1 MASIIARI
9 KLNPGETGYYDE
21 KTNIYLNWKHPVA
34 DVPLG
39 ADVSDLRRSVKAHR
53 ISIIA
58 GSLGRAKTFKQVL
71 LEAKSKRTG
80 EPLDKLMGNTPLAEE
95 PTKLIDA
102 TDDAKTVKTTET
114 IVADVE
120 SKIVVDKQE
129 DKQPAMTEAKEATE
143 TTETTK
149 DTKEV
154 TEEAKDN
161 VVDKKADKAAEKKEK
176 ETAKPLTTTPGSF
189 RSLKVGT
196 TKDITASK
204 TVTGAE
210 VSDKKL
216 ADVVFDD
223 KTVTIEAKKAGK
235 VDVTIKSGDES
246 VVVSGTIVDA

>member
-58 GSLGRAKTFKQVL
+58 GTLGRAKTFKQVL
-71 LEAKSKRTG
+71 MEAKSKRTG
-80 EPLDKLMGNTPLAEE
+80 EPLKNLMGTTPLAEE
-95 PTKLIDA
+95 PTKVIDA
-102 TDDAKTVKTTET
+102 TDDVKVVKPTET
-114 IVADVE
+114 IVADTTSAKA
-120 SKIVVDKQE
+120 SKI
-129 DKQPAMTEAKEATE
+129 ATE
-143 TTETTK
+143 EVKNDGSTDKTADETAGKAKTEGTTE
-149 DTKEV
+149 
-154 TEEAKDN
+154 
-161 VVDKKADKAAEKKEK
+161 
-176 ETAKPLTTTPGSF
+176 PLTTTPGSF
-189 RSLKVGT
+189 RSLKVGA
-196 TKDITASK
+196 TKDIVASK

-210 VSDKKL
+210 VSDKEL

-246 VVVSGTIVDA
+246 VVVSGTIVEA

>member
-53 ISIIA
+53 ISIVA

-71 LEAKSKRTG
+71 MEAKSKRTG
-80 EPLDKLMGNTPLAEE
+80 EPLDKLMGDTPLAEE

-102 TDDAKTVKTTET
+102 TDDTKTVKTTET

-120 SKIVVDKQE
+120 SKVVIDKQE
-129 DKQPAMTEAKEATE
+129 DKQPAMTEAKKATE

-161 VVDKKADKAAEKKEK
+161 VVDKKADKTAKEK
-176 ETAKPLTTTPGSF
+176 ETAEPLTTTPGSF

-196 TKDITASK
+196 TKDIATSK
-204 TVTGAE
+204 TVTDAE
-210 VSDKKL
+210 VSNKKL

>member
-71 LEAKSKRTG
+71 MEAKSKRTG
-80 EPLDKLMGNTPLAEE
+80 EPLDKLMGDTPLAEE

-102 TDDAKTVKTTET
+102 TDDTKTVKTTET

-120 SKIVVDKQE
+120 SKVVVDKQE

-143 TTETTK
+143 TTE

-161 VVDKKADKAAEKKEK
+161 VVDKKADKTAKEK
-176 ETAKPLTTTPGSF
+176 EAAEPLTTTPGSF

-196 TKDITASK
+196 TKDITVSK

>member
-71 LEAKSKRTG
+71 MEAKSKRTG
-80 EPLDKLMGNTPLAEE
+80 EPLDKLMGDTPLAEE

-102 TDDAKTVKTTET
+102 TDDTKTVKTTET

-120 SKIVVDKQE
+120 SKVVIDKQE
-129 DKQPAMTEAKEATE
+129 DKQSTMTEAKKAKEATE
-143 TTETTK
+143 TTE

-161 VVDKKADKAAEKKEK
+161 VVDKKADKAVKEK
-176 ETAKPLTTTPGSF
+176 EAAKPLTTTPGSF

-196 TKDITASK
+196 TKDITTSK

-210 VSDKKL
+210 VSNKKL

>member
-1 MASIIARI
+1 MASISARI

-34 DVPLG
+34 DVPIG

-71 LEAKSKRTG
+71 MEAKSKRTG
-80 EPLDKLMGNTPLAEE
+80 EPLDKLMGDTPLAEE

-102 TDDAKTVKTTET
+102 TDDTKTVKTTET

-120 SKIVVDKQE
+120 SKVIVDKQE
-129 DKQPAMTEAKEATE
+129 DKQPAMTEAKE
-143 TTETTK
+143 TTETTR

-161 VVDKKADKAAEKKEK
+161 VVDKKADKTAEEK

-204 TVTGAE
+204 TVTDAE

-246 VVVSGTIVDA
+246 VVVSGTIVNA

>member
-71 LEAKSKRTG
+71 MEAKSKRTG
-80 EPLDKLMGNTPLAEE
+80 EPLDKLMGDTPLAEE

-102 TDDAKTVKTTET
+102 TDDTKTVKTTET

-120 SKIVVDKQE
+120 SKVVVDKQE
-129 DKQPAMTEAKEATE
+129 DKQSAMTEAKEATE
-143 TTETTK
+143 TTKTTK

-161 VVDKKADKAAEKKEK
+161 VVDKKADKAAEEK

-189 RSLKVGT
+189 RSLKVGA

-246 VVVSGTIVDA
+246 VVVSGTIVNA

>member
-58 GSLGRAKTFKQVL
+58 GTLGRAKTFKQVL
-71 LEAKSKRTG
+71 MEAKSKRTG
-80 EPLDKLMGNTPLAEE
+80 EPLKDLMGTTPLAEE
-95 PTKLIDA
+95 PTKVIDA
-102 TDDAKTVKTTET
+102 TDDVKVVKPTET
-114 IVADVE
+114 IVADTTSAKA
-120 SKIVVDKQE
+120 SKI
-129 DKQPAMTEAKEATE
+129 ATE
-143 TTETTK
+143 EVKNDGSTDKTADETAGKAKTEGTTE
-149 DTKEV
+149 
-154 TEEAKDN
+154 
-161 VVDKKADKAAEKKEK
+161 
-176 ETAKPLTTTPGSF
+176 PLTTTPGSF
-189 RSLKVGT
+189 RSLKVGA
-196 TKDITASK
+196 TKDIVASK

-210 VSDKKL
+210 VSDKEL

-246 VVVSGTIVDA
+246 VVVSGTIVEA

>member
-71 LEAKSKRTG
+71 MEAKSKRTG
-80 EPLDKLMGNTPLAEE
+80 EPLDKLMGDTPLAKE
-95 PTKLIDA
+95 PTKVIDA
-102 TDDAKTVKTTET
+102 TDDTETIKTTET

-120 SKIVVDKQE
+120 SKVVVGDKQE
-129 DKQPAMTEAKEATE
+129 NKQPAMTEAKEATE
-143 TTETTK
+143 TTE
-149 DTKEV
+149 DTKE
-154 TEEAKDN
+154 TTKEAKDN
-161 VVDKKADKAAEKKEK
+161 VVDKKADKAAKEK

>member
-71 LEAKSKRTG
+71 MEAKSKRTG
-80 EPLDKLMGNTPLAEE
+80 EPLDKLMGDTPLAEE
-95 PTKLIDA
+95 PIKLIDA
-102 TDDAKTVKTTET
+102 TDDTKTVKTTET

-120 SKIVVDKQE
+120 SKLVVKDKQE
-129 DKQPAMTEAKEATE
+129 DKQPAMTEAKEITE
-143 TTETTK
+143 TTKTTK

-161 VVDKKADKAAEKKEK
+161 VVDKKTDKAVKEK
-176 ETAKPLTTTPGSF
+176 EAAEPLTTTPGSF

-196 TKDITASK
+196 TKDITTSK

-210 VSDKKL
+210 VSNKKL

>member
-21 KTNIYLNWKHPVA
+21 KTNIYLNWKHPIA

-58 GSLGRAKTFKQVL
+58 GTLGRAKTFKQVL
-71 LEAKSKRTG
+71 MEAKSKRTG
-80 EPLDKLMGNTPLAEE
+80 EPLDKLMGKTPLAEE

-102 TDDAKTVKTTET
+102 TDDVKVVKPTET
-114 IVADVE
+114 IVADTTSAKA
-120 SKIVVDKQE
+120 SKI
-129 DKQPAMTEAKEATE
+129 
-143 TTETTK
+143 TTEEVKKESVT
-149 DTKEV
+149 DTKEEMKNDRNTDKTANETAEKAE
-154 TEEAKDN
+154 TEET
-161 VVDKKADKAAEKKEK
+161 AE
-176 ETAKPLTTTPGSF
+176 PLTTTPGSF
-189 RSLKVGT
+189 RSLKVGA

-210 VSDKKL
+210 VSDKEL

-246 VVVSGTIVDA
+246 VVVSGTIVEA

>member
-71 LEAKSKRTG
+71 MEAKSKRTG

-120 SKIVVDKQE
+120 SKVVVDKQE
-129 DKQPAMTEAKEATE
+129 DKQPAMTEAKE

-210 VSDKKL
+210 VSDKKF

>member
-71 LEAKSKRTG
+71 MEAKSKRTG
-80 EPLDKLMGNTPLAEE
+80 EPLDKLMGDTPLAEE

-102 TDDAKTVKTTET
+102 TDDTKTVKTTET

-120 SKIVVDKQE
+120 SKVVVDKQE
-129 DKQPAMTEAKEATE
+129 DKQPAMTGAKEAKEA
-143 TTETTK
+143 TK

-161 VVDKKADKAAEKKEK
+161 VVDKKADKAAEEK

-246 VVVSGTIVDA
+246 VVISGTIVDA

>member
-71 LEAKSKRTG
+71 MEAKSKRTG
-80 EPLDKLMGNTPLAEE
+80 EPLDKLMGDTPLAKE

-102 TDDAKTVKTTET
+102 TDDTKTVKTTET
-114 IVADVE
+114 IVADVK
-120 SKIVVDKQE
+120 SKVVVDKQE
-129 DKQPAMTEAKEATE
+129 DKQPAMTETKEATE
-143 TTETTK
+143 TTEATK

-161 VVDKKADKAAEKKEK
+161 VVDKKTDKAVKEK
-176 ETAKPLTTTPGSF
+176 EAAEPLTTTPGSF

-210 VSDKKL
+210 VSNKKL